1 MLLVVSLCVL
11 ASLVPRVT
19 TYSRG
24 APDSACSDN
33 MEPRHG
39 YSVQAGPPPVEIIT
53 DMEEIVHKDYLRVT
67 IRSKG
72 SPFKGFLV
80 KAVEALNTDT
90 QCKFVSPAATI
101 YIWFQPPPPIRN
113 FFATFSFNEL

>member
-1 MLLVVSLCVL
+1 MVVACLVMLTSL
-11 ASLVPRVT
+11 SPRVN

-90 QCKFVSPAATI
+90 QCKFVSPAEPI

-113 FFATFSFNEL
+113 FFVTLTFNEL